1 MENTETTCTS
11 CKTPLRN
18 QAEDG
23 RPDVWKHT
31 TATNPPCFT
40 AMPPYQVEE
49 ALPREIRKVRIRVEE
64 LVAYER
70 EMKLSVHVGVTADEL
85 AAYLTDNTEAW
96 ADDIEEHFFTAE
108 NREVVSGHTFFAD
121 DAGYLENLASYL
133 ETASQHLKKWLTIT
147 CPVCGVLPAADD
159 TLHQNVGW
167 VVGIAC
173 SGARLVH
180 PGWIGMDGTNWT
192 DWTEL
197 QLPHASG
204 KARD

>member
-1 MENTETTCTS
+1 MENTETTCIS
-11 CKTPLRN
+11 CGTGLRN
-18 QAEDG
+18 LATEG
-23 RPDVWKHT
+23 RPDVWRHI

-40 AMPPYQVEE
+40 ATPPYEVEE

-64 LVAYER
+64 LVTYDR
-70 EMKLSVHVGVTADEL
+70 EIELSVHVGVTADEL
-85 AAYLTDNTEAW
+85 VAYLIDNDERW
-96 ADDIEEHFFTAE
+96 ADDIEDHVFGAD
-108 NREVVSGHTFFAD
+108 NREVVTGFTFFAD

-133 ETASQHLKKWLTIT
+133 EAASQHLKKWLTIT
-147 CPVCGVLPAADD
+147 CPVCGVEPAADD
-159 TLHQNVGW
+159 PIHQNVGW

-197 QLPHASG
+197 QLSHASG
-204 KARD
+204 KARN